1 MEEKAEAAAKLQ
13 GKPGAL
19 VQVADEDEDTE
30 KEEARKKAI
39 IKIQRTLSDKII
51 NRIDRKDTSLAERVT
66 DFEDEDGNFST
77 KGMHYIA

>member
-51 NRIDRKDTSLAERVT
+51 NRIDRKETSLAERVT